1 MLAKFENAVKAYI
14 KNAIYFNRNKDKVG
28 LSRTDFFKI
37 RNYRRQ
43 YNFSAKT
50 FFLSKPFELTS
61 PFWFIH
67 GIDEIFVH
75 EVYKHASYVQDPVIL
90 DCGANIGLSV
100 IYFKML
106 YPRAKV
112 IAFEPDPQIFSILS
126 RNLAEYNYDDVE
138 LVNAAVWNNNE
149 TLNFKSDGSVG
160 GRIDYDKMS
169 GNDIKVKSI
178 RLRDYLKSH
187 IDFLKIDIEGAE
199 HEVLKD
205 CKDLIG
211 NVANLFI
218 EYHVLPNQ
226 EQHLHAILDWVHAAG
241 FKYYMRE
248 AWDNMKYPFMGDPKN
263 LYQLQLNISCFKQ
276 QKS

>member
-14 KNAIYFNRNKDKVG
+14 KNAVYYNRNKDKMG

-37 RNYRRQ
+37 KNYSIQ
-43 YNFSAKT
+43 YNYIAET
-50 FFLSKPFELTS
+50 LFLNRPFELTS
-61 PFWFIH
+61 PFWFMH
-67 GIDEIFVH
+67 GIDEIFIQ
-75 EVYKHASYVQDPVIL
+75 EVYKYASYEQEPVIL

-100 IYFKML
+100 IYFKRL
-106 YPRAKV
+106 YPKAKV

-126 RNLAEYNYDDVE
+126 KNLAEYNYDDVE
-138 LVNAAVWNNNE
+138 IVNAAVWNENA
-149 TLNFKSDGSVG
+149 TLTFESDGSVG
-160 GRIDYDKMS
+160 GRIDSDKTT
-169 GNDIKVKSI
+169 GNGIKVKSV
-178 RLRDYLKSH
+178 RLRDYLTSH
-187 IDFLKIDIEGAE
+187 VDFLKIDIEGAE
-199 HEVLKD
+199 YEVLKD

-226 EQHLHAILDWVHAAG
+226 EQHLHDILDWVHAAG

-248 AWDNMKYPFMGDPKN
+248 AWDNMKYPFMGDFKN

-276 QKS
+276 RK